1 MNTNARRYTA
11 LVVILFA
18 GAAACTGQ
26 YVERRSYEPSV
37 ARYIAVGVFAREFK
51 PRVSNETPDS
61 LQIRYARLMPFI
73 SLRQGAVDLSFGYAQ
88 YPLGGRT
95 RVALF
100 LGAVYTNDVL
110 LAGSRESALLLPI
123 LLAADFSKSESAG
136 SDRDHFN
143 VGSIGLGAGLK
154 FRLEGEKV
162 DLSCSGAGVIHYSFE
177 GYNIRSASSAAVLG
191 EVTALFRAIRI
202 ADGIAAGYRFR
213 LQSWSTGG
221 AFDYRTV
228 NHGLFL
234 GVMF

>member
-1 MNTNARRYTA
+1 MLRYAA
-11 LVVILFA
+11 LGMMAIA
-18 GAAACTGQ
+18 GTCACTGQ

-37 ARYIAVGVFAREFK
+37 ARFIAAGVFAREFT
-51 PRVSNETPDS
+51 PRVSNDAPDS
-61 LQIRYARLMPFI
+61 LRIRYTRIMPFVD
-73 SLRQGAVDLSFGYAQ
+73 LRQGPVDLSFGYAQ

-95 RVALF
+95 RIALF

-110 LAGSRESALLLPI
+110 LSGNREGALILPI

-136 SDRDHFN
+136 ADRDHFN
-143 VGSIGLGAGLK
+143 VGSVGIGAGLK
-154 FRLEGEKV
+154 YRLGGEEF
-162 DLSCSGAGVIHYSFE
+162 DLSCSAAGVIHYSFE

-191 EVTALFRAIRI
+191 DVTALIRTIRI
-202 ADGIAAGYRFR
+202 GEGIAAGYRFR